1 MGRQNR
7 SIVKTPHYG
16 RLQRTCSLGLGLN
29 NVVTVV
35 MEDAVLVADARRMQ
49 DVGEVV
55 KSLEMDGISKANQH
69 SKDYRPWGWFE
80 SLAKTEFYHVKRL
93 HIYPKSSL
101 SLQSHNFRSEHWVV
115 VSGDFTVQK
124 GTELITLRANQSIY
138 IDVGEKAQIRK
149 ITLTMS

>member
-1 MGRQNR
+1 MMTSNLINGSAKQIDCQNTTLW
-7 SIVKTPHYG
+7 SASEDMQLV
-16 RLQRTCSLGLGLN
+16 GLGLN

-80 SLAKTEFYHVKRL
+80 SLAKTEFYHVKQL
-93 HIYPKSSL
+93 ASSKIL
-101 SLQSHNFRSEHWVV
+101 
-115 VSGDFTVQK
+115 TVPAK
-124 GTELITLRANQSIY
+124 P
-138 IDVGEKAQIRK
+138 
-149 ITLTMS
+149 